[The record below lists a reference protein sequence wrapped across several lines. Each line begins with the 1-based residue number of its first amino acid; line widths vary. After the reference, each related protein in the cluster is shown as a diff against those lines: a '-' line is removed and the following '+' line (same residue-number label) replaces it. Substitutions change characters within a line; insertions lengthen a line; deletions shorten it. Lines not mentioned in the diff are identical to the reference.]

1 LLELKMRLLKLGAK
15 RIFIDKER
23 WYWDLKPDYKFG
35 EVIAVA

>member
-1 LLELKMRLLKLGAK
+1 LRQGAK

-35 EVIAVA
+35 EAVAIG